1 MKKFY
6 LFMITLFVAIAAN
19 AVTLTGSAGL
29 WDSATKTSTNVSLD
43 IEATIDGGVVT
54 LPNFL
59 GSDKTFTVT
68 VYTDGTAED
77 GEETGSIKGSF
88 TIGEKTYSDI
98 YIYAGSWD
106 YPDFTY
112 SVTNGV
118 KTLHFGFYAESDWYD
133 LNITLPDD
141 FTPAAPADPYE
152 GKTKVAVPIVYYD
165 GTDGAAG
172 TSFTVDAVIEDGVV
186 TLIDLFGLSA
196 KNAAKYTIDEEGNI
210 SSSLNGWLSTS
221 YTYNETTNSYIYA
234 YGNQYLSY
242 DAENK
247 VIKDYIWLNESY
259 VGFYFTAQLPDSRLT
274 ATAGLWD
281 NESQSAVNTTIKI
294 EAEIDGAVVTLPN
307 FLGSDKT
314 FKVTVY
320 SDGTAE
326 DGESAG
332 SIKGSFTIGEK
343 TYSDIYIYA
352 GSWDY
357 PDFTYSEKDGVKTL
371 HFGFYAENDWYDLN
385 ITLPEDFEPAEPAEP
400 VDPYANKI
408 SFDVN
413 LTLSSWGGETLGT
426 ETAKAYISGNQIIF
440 TDLLGAEATYTI
452 ADDAASSTLNGWVA
466 TTGYNY
472 NGTDNTYF
480 YSYGKSYLSYD
491 AETRTVKDY
500 LWLNESNLGFYISFQ
515 VPEVQEL
522 STTVSKYSDWLW
534 QPLENGNITVNAIID
549 GSVVTLIDYLGE
561 GLDLQVTAYNNGKAS
576 HDKSY
581 GAYKG
586 IDFDG
591 QDIIELYAGQWG
603 YDDFS
608 YSEKEGKVLSAMV
621 YLANSATVDD
631 YTTWGY
637 YKIDTT
643 LPEDYE
649 AVDPYA
655 DKDVIGILVSYGA
668 SDIYNAKAY
677 IEDNTLVFTDLFG
690 ASEIVYTVTE
700 DGGVV
705 TENYGWYPCDFEFDG
720 EAEDYIM
727 VYGYT
732 TYDATTGIVTD
743 QIYGDTTGVELT
755 ISFALP
761 KALRPTT
768 GISDINVDENAPVE
782 YFNLQGVRVNNP
794 ASGLFIRRQGG
805 KAQKVVVK

>member
-19 AVTLTGSAGL
+19 AATLTGTVGL
-29 WDSATKTSTNVSLD
+29 WNSETQTSTEVSLS
-43 IEATIDGGVVT
+43 IEASIDGNVVT

-59 GSDKTFTVT
+59 GSTKTFTVA
-68 VYTDGTAED
+68 VYSDGTAED
-77 GEETGSIKGSF
+77 GESAGQIDGTF
-88 TIGEKTYSDI
+88 TIGEKTYTNI
-98 YIYAGSWD
+98 YIYAGTYN

-112 SVTNGV
+112 SEKAGV

-141 FTPAAPADPYE
+141 FEAAEPANPYAN
-152 GKTKVAVPIVYYD
+152 KVAFDIELSLLDQNTSAVL
-165 GTDGAAG
+165 GTEKVQAYLSGNKVIIPSYFG
-172 TSFTVDAVIEDGVV
+172 TEAIYTVADSTA
-186 TLIDLFGLSA
+186 T
-196 KNAAKYTIDEEGNI
+196 
-210 SSSLNGWLSTS
+210 SSLKDWVATS
-221 YTYNETTNSYIYA
+221 YTYNGTANSYIYS
-234 YGNQYLSY
+234 YGNKYLTY
-242 DAENK
+242 DA
-247 VIKDYIWLNESY
+247 
-259 VGFYFTAQLPDSRLT
+259 A
-274 ATAGLWD
+274 
-281 NESQSAVNTTIKI
+281 
-294 EAEIDGAVVTLPN
+294 
-307 FLGSDKT
+307 
-314 FKVTVY
+314 
-320 SDGTAE
+320 
-326 DGESAG
+326 
-332 SIKGSFTIGEK
+332 
-343 TYSDIYIYA
+343 
-352 GSWDY
+352 
-357 PDFTYSEKDGVKTL
+357 
-371 HFGFYAENDWYDLN
+371 
-385 ITLPEDFEPAEPAEP
+385 
-400 VDPYANKI
+400 
-408 SFDVN
+408 
-413 LTLSSWGGETLGT
+413 
-426 ETAKAYISGNQIIF
+426 
-440 TDLLGAEATYTI
+440 
-452 ADDAASSTLNGWVA
+452 
-466 TTGYNY
+466 
-472 NGTDNTYF
+472 
-480 YSYGKSYLSYD
+480 
-491 AETRTVKDY
+491 TRTVKDY
-500 LWLNESNLGFYISFQ
+500 IWLYESNLGFYVSFS
-515 VPEVQEL
+515 VPEIQAL

-534 QPLENGNITVNAIID
+534 QPLENGDITVNAVID

-561 GLDLQVTAYNNGKAS
+561 GLDLQVTAYTNGKAS

-677 IEDNTLVFTDLFG
+677 IEDNNLVFIDLFG

-732 TYDATTGIVTD
+732 TYDATTGLVTD
-743 QIYGDTTGVELT
+743 QLYGDTTGVELT

-768 GISDINVDENAPVE
+768 GISDINVDANAPVE

-794 ASGLFIRRQGG
+794 ENGGLYIRRQGG
-805 KAQKVVVK
+805 KAQKVVIK